1 MLRRKTILAVLPE
14 YLVYLESD
22 MAATEATLKHR
33 KWYITSLHTY
43 FKVPL
48 VKISPEMVRNYLLE
62 QRRRVKPLTVAS
74 YHRLARAL
82 FNWCVMAGY
91 LKVSPMKGMK
101 LKLPPKTMRPAMPL
115 KELRSRLLAA
125 CEDDRERLVVML
137 LTYTGMRSIE
147 ITRAKWEHINED
159 ATLLEVHGKGNKVR
173 FVPLKDELRDALLA
187 RRECQRLM
195 QEVKIKTGWT
205 LNADIDGESPYLIEN
220 FRAKRTGRPGL
231 KSSTLCKLVSEIAIR
246 AGLDGPLKQRAH
258 DCRRSVAT
266 NLIRKTGDLE
276 SVREWLGHADVA
288 TTVLYTKCSPE
299 RLKEMAVA
307 LD

>member
-14 YLVYLESD
+14 YLIYLESD

-33 KWYITSLHTY
+33 KWFTGTLHEY
-43 FKVPL
+43 FNVPL
-48 VKISPEMVRNYLLE
+48 TKISPEMVRNYLLD

-74 YHRLARAL
+74 YHRLSRAF
-82 FNWCVMAGY
+82 FNWAVAARY

-101 LKLPPKTMRPAMPL
+101 LKLPPKAMRPAMPL

-125 CEDDRERLVVML
+125 CEDDRDRLVVLL
-137 LTYTGMRSIE
+137 LTCVGMRSIE
-147 ITRAKWEHINED
+147 ASRAKWSDINED
-159 ATLLEVHGKGNKVR
+159 CTLLEIHGKGDKIRV
-173 FVPLKDELRDALLA
+173 VPIKDELRDALIS
-187 RRECQRLM
+187 RSER
-195 QEVKIKTGWT
+195 G
-205 LNADIDGESPYLIEN
+205 NPHLIEN
-220 FRAKRTGRPGL
+220 HRARRTGRPGV
-231 KSSTLCKLVSEIAIR
+231 KPATICKLFAEIAIR
-246 AGLDGPLKQRAH
+246 AGLDGQYRQRAH

>member
-14 YLVYLESD
+14 YLIYLESD

-33 KWYITSLHTY
+33 KWHITSLHKY

-48 VKISPEMVRNYLLE
+48 VKITPEMVRNYLLE
-62 QRRRVKPLTVAS
+62 QRRRVKPLTVVS
-74 YHRLARAL
+74 YHRLARAF
-82 FNWCVMAGY
+82 FNWAVMAGY

-101 LKLPPKTMRPAMPL
+101 LRLPPKAMRPAMPL
-115 KELRSRLLAA
+115 KELRGRLLAA
-125 CEDDRERLVVML
+125 CEDGRDRLVVLL
-137 LTYTGMRSIE
+137 LTCVGMRSIE
-147 ITRAKWEHINED
+147 ASRAKWEHLNED
-159 ATLLEVHGKGNKVR
+159 CTLLEVHGKGNKTR
-173 FVPLKDELRDALLA
+173 FVPIKDELRDVLMSRCECGNPHLVQNHRA
-187 RRECQRLM
+187 R
-195 QEVKIKTGWT
+195 
-205 LNADIDGESPYLIEN
+205 
-220 FRAKRTGRPGL
+220 RTGRPGV
-231 KSSTLCKLVSEIAIR
+231 KPATICKLFAAIAIR
-246 AGLDGPLKQRAH
+246 AGLDGQYRQRAH

-288 TTVLYTKCSPE
+288 TTVLYTKCSPD